1 MQVTA
6 SNLDDLTVSLEIAT
20 DAIIRVEHFYAA
32 YDGKT
37 VLKDITFDVRRG
49 EVLVIA
55 GGSGSGKSTLLKHMI
70 GLYRPSGGRI
80 LIGGVDLAVAQE
92 AERDRILQLCGVSF
106 QGGRLFGSMTVL
118 ENIQLTL
125 LDYGIHSS

>member
-20 DAIIRVEHFYAA
+20 DAIIRVEHFCAA

-37 VLKDITFDVRRG
+37 VLKDISFDVRRG

-70 GLYRPSGGRI
+70 ALYMPASGRI
-80 LIGGVDLAVAQE
+80 LIEGGALATAPPH
-92 AERDRILQLCGVSF
+92 ERERLL
-106 QGGRLFGSMTVL
+106 RLFGV
-118 ENIQLTL
+118 
-125 LDYGIHSS
+125 

>member
-20 DAIIRVEHFYAA
+20 DAIIRVEHFGAA
-32 YDGKT
+32 YDGRT
-37 VLKDITFDVRRG
+37 VLKDVSFDVRRG

-70 GLYRPSGGRI
+70 GLYRPAAGRI
-80 LIGGVDLAVAQE
+80 LIEGADLAIATPDDRE
-92 AERDRILQLCGVSF
+92 RIL
-106 QGGRLFGSMTVL
+106 RLFGVAF
-118 ENIQLTL
+118 
-125 LDYGIHSS
+125 

>member
-20 DAIIRVEHFYAA
+20 DTIIHVEHFSAA

-37 VLKDITFDVRRG
+37 VLKDVNFDVRRG

-70 GLYRPSGGRI
+70 GLYRPAAGRI
-80 LIGGVDLAVAQE
+80 LIEGGDLASAPPR
-92 AERDRILQLCGVSF
+92 ERE
-106 QGGRLFGSMTVL
+106 RLL
-118 ENIQLTL
+118 RL
-125 LDYGIHSS
+125 